1 MDHHIRRSGWA
12 LLLWWALGAPV
23 ALACSGSPFAD
34 AWNWGGSSTWEE
46 DDGKCDF
53 RAQVWTGSTSSM
65 ASTSYMRR
73 DPTAPLRLRFTLDAP
88 GIPALNAVQAAS
100 LARGVVRR
108 VEASSLPAAPVFNL
122 LLTGNLSASK
132 YYLSLQGWCASASAH
147 SCSSNVPAF
156 DVAEFP
162 LQITLDAEV
171 GAGAAG
177 RLRLWVNADPDTAAP
192 SLELSNLDNTAT
204 GGIDRVAIGLFST
217 SPAFNQAVGG
227 QPMVFRDVETSDDQ
241 LFWSDFESLLP
252 GNIDA
257 NRPALLPHLS
267 YGGTTCGGSELL
279 PQVAHGTASLYGPVA
294 IHPVSL
300 DGTNLRFS
308 LDSEGTSPL
317 LMFLCPAGSGPS
329 GACLAAGRSGG
340 YDLLVTGDAP
350 MGEYQLVIGGGT
362 FGAGCTGYNV
372 RMTGPLDQ

>member
-1 MDHHIRRSGWA
+1 MDRRIRRSGWA
-12 LLLWWALGAPV
+12 LLLSWVLGVPA

-53 RAQVWTGSTSSM
+53 RAQVWTDGASSM

-88 GIPALNAVQAAS
+88 GIPALNALQAAS

-122 LLTGNLSASK
+122 LLAGNLSASK
-132 YYLSLQGWCASASAH
+132 YYLYLQGWCASASTH
-147 SCSSNVPAF
+147 LCSSSVPAF
-156 DVAEFP
+156 DAAEFP

-177 RLRLWVNADPDTAAP
+177 RLRLWVNTDPDTAAP
-192 SLELSNLDNTAT
+192 SLELSDLDNTVT

-217 SPAFNQAVGG
+217 RSTFNQAVGG
-227 QPMVFRDVETSDDQ
+227 LPIVFRHVETSDDQ

-252 GNIDA
+252 GNIEA
-257 NRPALLPHLS
+257 NRPALSPSHS
-267 YGGTTCGGSELL
+267 YVGTTCGGSELL

-300 DGTNLRFS
+300 DGTNYLFS
-308 LDSEGTSPL
+308 LNSEVTSPL
-317 LMFLCPAGSGPS
+317 QMFLCPAGAGPS
-329 GACLAAGRSGG
+329 GACLAAGYSQ
-340 YDLLVTGDAP
+340 YFPLLVTGDAP
-350 MGEYQLVIGGGT
+350 MGEYQLVIGGGI
-362 FGAGCTGYNV
+362 FGTGCTGYHIDMN
-372 RMTGPLDQ
+372 GPLGH